1 LPPLPKDRAR
11 LLEVKWIVLQN
22 SFRCTGPADTW
33 LTSELAWMRFDQI
46 ANEYLTIWEAIAG
59 RIEVFQQW
67 LDSIKQI
74 VSSEIIGFWQTSKV
88 DGGCGRRS
96 HLYTES
102 RSAIEAGLSQA
113 ADTWAYRA
121 GLLEI
126 SRLDPDRQASILDT
140 QQSNKP
146 IAGFTRN
153 PENHKARAPETGDN
167 QQQERDAGKK
177 FPTEIGRTLD
187 RLRRECNWTF
197 EKLAAETGI
206 SKTLILG
213 HINEGKGIHFRN
225 WKAYAKAF
233 SNKLDRRVTVT
244 AIKKGRVEK
253 QDPKQDQK
261 TGPGNRPKTG
271 QNRAK

>member
-1 LPPLPKDRAR
+1 MEDLPPLPKDRAR

-146 IAGFTRN
+146 IAGFTRK

-167 QQQERDAGKK
+167 QQQERDAGKIY
-177 FPTEIGRTLD
+177 PTEIGRTLD
-187 RLRRECNWTF
+187 RLRLKCGFSDQTLADRT
-197 EKLAAETGI
+197 KLH
-206 SKTLILG
+206 KTTVVG
-213 HINEGKGIHFRN
+213 HINKVKRIRDENLR
-225 WKAYAKAF
+225 AYAKLFTKESGETITFEELKRLCQNAT
-233 SNKLDRRVTVT
+233 NKL
-244 AIKKGRVEK
+244 
-253 QDPKQDQK
+253 
-261 TGPGNRPKTG
+261 
-271 QNRAK
+271 